1 MICNDKHLSL
11 SLRNTY
17 IAMLARIVKKK
28 SRAIKIPYKFTP
40 QKFSNNKKMSIKKS
54 LLNFDSENKQ
64 TNNKKRTYRRSI
76 FI

>member
-40 QKFSNNKKMSIKKS
+40 QKFSNNKKMSIKK
-54 LLNFDSENKQ
+54 NHF
-64 TNNKKRTYRRSI
+64 
-76 FI
+76 